1 MTYVEEKAHAVLGPS
16 GWPTWGTCAGSVPL
30 SEGIV
35 DKGSIY
41 ADEGTAG
48 HSLLETCV
56 LEGFDAE
63 DLLGKTYTVGTNTF
77 TVGMEMADA
86 VNTAIAYIKSEIDV
100 DKGDILMAEQSVPI
114 GHLTGETGAEG
125 TSDIVGITHGGKRMV
140 IADFKY
146 GKGVTVYAS
155 DRDGN
160 PNGQLAMYALGALEK
175 FGLIYDDI
183 ETVLLMVLQPRK
195 DHFDMVELTID
206 ELRAFGE
213 EVTLAA
219 GRVELNKQ
227 VYLEGNELDLV
238 PGEKQCK
245 FCKAKAI
252 CPALKAEVSKSLAT
266 ISTASDP
273 AEFEDLSLSKKASS
287 VSIGDH
293 TDPMKLAEF
302 MRAAPLIEEAIKAVR
317 AEVERRL
324 FAGDVVPG
332 YKLVEGKKGNRQWA
346 DKDEAAKE
354 LTKGGRL
361 KSDQAFEKT
370 PISPTKAEKLLKDRP
385 KIWSKIAPLI
395 IQPDGRPSVA
405 PESDKRPAYQIASA
419 LEDFADLS
427 ETSPQPAGGGRYLI
441 YHPESDSLFES
452 DTLEVGDGLAENVT
466 GLAEYEGRFAALSPA
481 AEGGTP
487 APCLEDLMA

>member
-1 MTYVEEKAHAVLGPS
+1 MTYVEEKTHAVLGPS
-16 GWPTWGTCAGSVPL
+16 GWHTWGTCPGSVPL

-41 ADEGTAG
+41 ADEGTAA
-48 HSLLETCV
+48 HSLLETCL

-63 DLLGKTYTVGTNTF
+63 DLLGKTYTVGTNSF
-77 TVGMEMADA
+77 TVDMEMADA
-86 VNTAIAYIKSEIDV
+86 VNSAIAYIKSEIDV
-100 DKGDILMAEQSVPI
+100 DKGDVLMAEQAVPI

-125 TSDIVGITHGGKRMV
+125 TSDVVGVTHGGKRLV
-140 IADFKY
+140 IADYKH

-155 DRDGN
+155 EQDGS
-160 PNGQLAMYALGALEK
+160 PNGQLAMYALGTLEK
-175 FGLIYDDI
+175 FGLLYDEI

-195 DHFDMVELTID
+195 EHFDMVEVSV
-206 ELRAFGE
+206 ERLREFAE

-227 VYLEGNELDLV
+227 VYLEGNEVDLV

-273 AEFEDLSLSKKASS
+273 AEFEDLSLPKKASS
-287 VSIGDH
+287 IAVGDH
-293 TDPMKLAEF
+293 TDPAKLAEF

-324 FAGDVVPG
+324 FAGEIVPG
-332 YKLVEGKKGNRQWA
+332 YKLVEGKRGNRQWA

-354 LTKGGRL
+354 LTKSGRL
-361 KSDQAFEKT
+361 KADQAYDKT

-395 IQPDGRPSVA
+395 VQPDGKPSVA
-405 PESDKRPAYQIASA
+405 PESDKRPTYQVASA
-419 LEDFADLS
+419 LEDFADL
-427 ETSPQPAGGGRYLI
+427 TQIP
-441 YHPESDSLFES
+441 
-452 DTLEVGDGLAENVT
+452 
-466 GLAEYEGRFAALSPA
+466 PA

-487 APCLEDLMA
+487 APCIEDLMA

>member
-16 GWPTWGTCAGSVPL
+16 GWHTWGTCPGSVPL

-41 ADEGTAG
+41 ADEGTAA
-48 HSLLETCV
+48 HSLLETCL

-77 TVGMEMADA
+77 TVDMGMADA
-86 VNTAIAYIKSEIDV
+86 VNTAIAWIKSEIDV

-125 TSDIVGITHGGKRMV
+125 TSDVVGITHGGKRMV
-140 IADFKY
+140 IADYKH
-146 GKGVTVYAS
+146 GQGVTVYAGERIPY
-155 DRDGN
+155 DKVLETDIETLNNIPRGGPEELK
-160 PNGQLAMYALGALEK
+160 PNGQLAMYALGTLEK
-175 FGLIYDDI
+175 FGLIYDEI

-195 DHFDMVELTID
+195 NHFDMVEVSI
-206 ELRAFGE
+206 ERLREFAE

-273 AEFEDLSLSKKASS
+273 AEFEDLSLPKKASS

-332 YKLVEGKKGNRQWA
+332 YKLVEGKKGNRQWG

-361 KSDQAFEKT
+361 KADQAFEKT

-395 IQPDGRPSVA
+395 VQPDGRPSVA

-427 ETSPQPAGGGRYLI
+427 ETPEGPAIL
-441 YHPESDSLFES
+441 PPPAD
-452 DTLEVGDGLAENVT
+452 LET
-466 GLAEYEGRFAALSPA
+466 ISPA